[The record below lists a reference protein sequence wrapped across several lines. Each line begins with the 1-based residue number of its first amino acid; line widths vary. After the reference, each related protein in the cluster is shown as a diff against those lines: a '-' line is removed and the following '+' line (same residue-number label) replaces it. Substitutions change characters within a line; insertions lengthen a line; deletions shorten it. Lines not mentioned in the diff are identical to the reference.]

1 MPCTKPA
8 LTLVTLVCVPH
19 RRRPPGT
26 SRRASK
32 AKTRLMALLHSFAT
46 KAGLLIPG
54 ALTSRM
60 TSLMKIARRP
70 KSRYAS
76 VFEPGRPTV
85 LGIWGSGRIYFRR
98 FCSD

>member
-54 ALTSRM
+54 ALTSRINEALGRKPRALRVERASEKA
-60 TSLMKIARRP
+60 SLDKRC
-70 KSRYAS
+70 Y
-76 VFEPGRPTV
+76 
-85 LGIWGSGRIYFRR
+85 
-98 FCSD
+98 